1 MTRLEVDLRC
11 QLPKFTLRVQAEWEG
26 QALGIFGPSGSG
38 KSTLLE
44 HLMGL
49 RRDATGRLELDR
61 RTLLDSSRGTWIAPE
76 ERRIGYVPQDGLLY
90 PHWSVQG
97 NLLLGKRRRSLSEGK
112 RQRLDDLVEL
122 LDLSGLLEAPVT
134 ALSGGERRRVALAR
148 ALLRDPVLV
157 CMDEPLT
164 NIDAAR
170 RQSILAHLIGLQK
183 WSGVPIVLVSHDATD
198 LLALTTHTW
207 RLEQG
212 QVVES
217 GPTWQVL
224 ARQPSLAVPENAPRN
239 LLSATLVGREG
250 HHVRVRLDC
259 GVELHGICREANVG
273 DPVAIGLSP
282 TEILLSRE
290 LPRGISAQNRLPAR
304 IVERHQ
310 SSTTGLLVL
319 CELSPDTPPL
329 WVLVTDQADRDLHL
343 RPGGDIFLVFKASSC
358 LVEPLRRPAQS

>member
-1 MTRLEVDLRC
+1 MTRLEVDLKC

-97 NLLLGKRRRSLSEGK
+97 NLLLGKRRRSLSEGI

-122 LDLSGLLEAPVT
+122 LDLSELLEAPVT